1 MDDAVMGVRY
11 LLAVCSPP
19 DPGSSEPDAD
29 QGAWAP
35 LFEDPT
41 DDDPI
46 VECRSCPADAIL
58 ADWTSFAGYT
68 KLILKYALNILDER
82 QEFDPV
88 WPSRR

>member
-1 MDDAVMGVRY
+1 MSLLRDARMDDAVMGVRY

-46 VECRSCPADAIL
+46 VE
-58 ADWTSFAGYT
+58 Y
-68 KLILKYALNILDER
+68 
-82 QEFDPV
+82 
-88 WPSRR
+88 